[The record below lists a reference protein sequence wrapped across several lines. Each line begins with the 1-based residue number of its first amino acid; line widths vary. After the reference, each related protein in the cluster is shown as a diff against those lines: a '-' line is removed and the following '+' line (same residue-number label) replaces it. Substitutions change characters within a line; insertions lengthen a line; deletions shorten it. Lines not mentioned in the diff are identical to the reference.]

1 MYIEQDDFQEA
12 PPHGFRRLAPGREVR
27 LRYAYLVT
35 CHDVVKDAAGRV
47 VELRCAYDPDS
58 RGGAGAG
65 GRKVGATI
73 HWVSAADALPAEVRL
88 YGRLF
93 SAASPSPTDLAADL
107 DPHSMH
113 TLRGC
118 LVERATASDPHGEAL
133 QFERQGY
140 FSHDDDSRPE
150 RLVFNRTASL
160 RESPGKPPTARLDL
174 LGGTR
179 RRSRSSSVSR
189 L

>member
-1 MYIEQDDFQEA
+1 M
-12 PPHGFRRLAPGREVR
+12 
-27 LRYAYLVT
+27 
-35 CHDVVKDAAGRV
+35 
-47 VELRCAYDPDS
+47 
-58 RGGAGAG
+58 
-65 GRKVGATI
+65 
-73 HWVSAADALPAEVRL
+73 SAVDALPAEVRL

-93 SAASPSPTDLAADL
+93 SAASPSPTDLAADF

-113 TLRGC
+113 ILRGC

-140 FSHDDDSRPE
+140 FSHDDDSRPD

>member
-1 MYIEQDDFQEA
+1 
-12 PPHGFRRLAPGREVR
+12 VR
-27 LRYAYLVT
+27 LRYAYIVT

-58 RGGAGAG
+58 RVGAGAG

-73 HWVSAADALPAEVRL
+73 HWVSAVDALPAEVRL

-118 LVERATASDPHGEAL
+118 LVERATASDPYGEAL

-160 RESPGKPPTARLDL
+160 RESRGNRRARLDL
-174 LGGTR
+174 LR
-179 RRSRSSSVSR
+179 K
-189 L
+189 